1 MKSKNFDKYKEYASN
16 QDKNQPEHV
25 LKLFLNFE
33 KNSASC
39 SYKLGSYPEKSQKGD
54 AFLLAFFVPGRKS
67 SFHFRLGRVQ
77 AT

>member
-1 MKSKNFDKYKEYASN
+1 MKNKNFDKYKGYASN

-39 SYKLGSYPEKSQKGD
+39 SYKLGSYKKKRCRYYQCIIRDVNYGIAKR
-54 AFLLAFFVPGRKS
+54 ACK
-67 SFHFRLGRVQ
+67 
-77 AT
+77 

>member
-39 SYKLGSYPEKSQKGD
+39 SYKLGSYKKKTCI
-54 AFLLAFFVPGRKS
+54 AC
-67 SFHFRLGRVQ
+67 
-77 AT
+77 